1 MRSKIFACILKVFGI
16 PVFLVKWILKSI
28 WFLTFGVVGVLYKA
42 KLISGVLAGK
52 KAYTLTSVAL
62 LVCVLVIVSVIKNA
76 I

>member
-28 WFLTFGVVGVLYKA
+28 WFLTLGVVGVLYKA

-52 KAYTLTSVAL
+52 KAYTLTSTAI
-62 LVCVLVIVSVIKNA
+62 LVCGWGMVSI